1 MSYINFDINNLDNLV
16 YIELNVGQVVQ
27 ILKLLTLYLEIDLSN
42 ETQDILDAYQILFE
56 AVESYGSTIEE
67 KD

>member
-1 MSYINFDINNLDNLV
+1 LSYINFDINNLDNLV

>member
-1 MSYINFDINNLDNLV
+1 MSYINFEINNLDNLV

>member
-1 MSYINFDINNLDNLV
+1 LSYINFEINNLDNLV